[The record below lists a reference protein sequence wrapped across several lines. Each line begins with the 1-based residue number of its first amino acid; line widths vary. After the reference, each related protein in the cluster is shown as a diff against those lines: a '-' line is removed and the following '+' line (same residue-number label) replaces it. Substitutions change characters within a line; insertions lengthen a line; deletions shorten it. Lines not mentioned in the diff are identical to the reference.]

1 MMMMMSIVSSS
12 IVFFGSSFFL
22 FHEDALLQQW
32 CNIEGF
38 TLQKSMKSSSSS
50 LSPPSYSS
58 FWVGKELIRSIFT
71 EIFASVTNKLEL
83 SPAIRQT
90 NSSWFLLPLL
100 FSLPHSQ
107 RVIHFPDNTLL
118 LHCCWNWVVKF
129 CLLLHPCHC
138 WNWIVQ
144 IIFFSA
150 SAGTELCRLS
160 SSPPLLVWNSSVC
173 LLLCFCRNWIV
184 QIIFFSTTAGMEFF
198 SLSSSLLLL
207 ELNCADYLLLH
218 HCWYGILQF
227 VFFSASARTELYR
240 LSSCLLLLELN
251 SSIFLLLLFCWN

>member
-58 FWVGKELIRSIFT
+58 FWVGKELIRIFT

-83 SPAIRQT
+83 SPAIHQT

-144 IIFFSA
+144 
-150 SAGTELCRLS
+150 
-160 SSPPLLVWNSSVC
+160 
-173 LLLCFCRNWIV
+173 
-184 QIIFFSTTAGMEFF
+184 
-198 SLSSSLLLL
+198 SSLLLL

-240 LSSCLLLLELN
+240 LSSHLLVLELN
-251 SSIFLLLLFCWN
+251 SSVFLLLLFCWN